1 MKSASDIHLRWVLRD
16 PGGERA
22 IDALGMATQA
32 DKIAAKLV
40 PGLSVATN
48 RARYF
53 SFLCW
58 AVQETDGK
66 AASVGAIHPLEATLA
81 LEEARRHRGDSAE
94 DCPGVVGRLN
104 AVRYLDDHDWKDP
117 SRPERLYK
125 NTAFATY
132 RPAMRALGLL
142 GRSRRPELT
151 QPGERLAAAFAR
163 NRGRSPRCLG
173 DISGPEC
180 GLLKGLLGLD
190 YRNSGAT
197 GAMSLRRATFEAI
210 RETVASGKSTVSV
223 LEEHDRLGN
232 KPSDVAF
239 TLHRAFVWELL
250 TLGLGLA
257 FSILLVEHRKRD
269 VVSALRKALSGSPRR
284 PALGAY
290 DGGDP
295 DAATYVVGF
304 LRAALRL
311 RPDKLGLDATA
322 IALAQRLVRDRDPA
336 AFLDHVVSR
345 HRLVKLDG
353 PWLGLKGDTV
363 QVLAPKKALATLV
376 RPRTYRLDAYG
387 QILRDLD
394 VLS

>member
-1 MKSASDIHLRWVLRD
+1 MKSASDILLRWVLRD

-58 AVQETDGK
+58 AVQNTGGK
-66 AASVGAIHPLEATLA
+66 ASSVNAIHPLEATLA
-81 LEEARRHRGDSAE
+81 LEEARRHRGGSAE
-94 DCPGVVGRLN
+94 DCPGIVGRLN
-104 AVRYLDDHDWKDP
+104 AVRYLDDHDGKDP

-132 RPAMRALGLL
+132 RPAMRALGMLE
-142 GRSRRPELT
+142 RSRRPELT
-151 QPGERLAAAFAR
+151 QTGASLAAAFSRA
-163 NRGRSPRCLG
+163 RGRSPRCLG
-173 DISGPEC
+173 DISVPERA
-180 GLLKGLLGLD
+180 LLKGLLGLD
-190 YRNSGAT
+190 YRNSAVT

-210 RETVASGKSTVSV
+210 RKTVAAGESTVSV

-232 KPSDVAF
+232 KPSDVAV

-250 TLGLGLA
+250 SLGLGLA
-257 FSILLVEHRKRD
+257 FSSLLVEHRKRD
-269 VVSALRKALSGSPRR
+269 VVSALRKALTGSPRR

-304 LRAALRL
+304 LRAAFKL
-311 RPDKLGLDATA
+311 RPDQLGLDATA
-322 IALAQRLVRDRDPA
+322 IALGQRLVRDRDPA

-345 HRLVKLDG
+345 HRLVKPDG
-353 PWLGLKGDTV
+353 PWIGLKGETV
-363 QVLAPKKALATLV
+363 QVLAPKKVLATLV